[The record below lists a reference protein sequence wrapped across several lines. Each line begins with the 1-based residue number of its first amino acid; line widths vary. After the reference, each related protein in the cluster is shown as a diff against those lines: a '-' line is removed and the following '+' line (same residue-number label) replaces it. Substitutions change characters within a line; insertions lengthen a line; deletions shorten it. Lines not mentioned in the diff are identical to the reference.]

1 MMQKPSGLLILLL
14 IAAIMLMPLD
24 VPANRAESPLIV
36 SGDSLTQSET
46 VEDAE
51 DDTTQIIAV
60 VVVVIIVI
68 FIIYCITG
76 TDNQSQEWR

>member
-14 IAAIMLMPLD
+14 IAEIMLMPLD
-24 VPANRAESPLIV
+24 APANRAESPLTV
-36 SGDSLTQSET
+36 SGDSLPQSET
-46 VEDAE
+46 AE
-51 DDTTQIIAV
+51 DSDTTQIIAV